1 MATIVDPD
9 DLRLSSN
16 PGSSSPNGEVYINP
30 TTNPPTI
37 ELISKT
43 EWSTSGSSNFSATD
57 GVSLQALYSFLKEQW
72 KNNDTDQFYRYK
84 FPMEAITAEQFEF
97 IENWEPANAATRTYI
112 RTGGWEEKKA
122 SGSSKQAYMGV
133 ITLGTISETN
143 PAQTAYHAWYDTGT
157 AAYLTGATDFNFPGP
172 VNEAVKIFGD
182 VDNGNFNYREK
193 QLFVFIRPDTVG
205 TTGYTYDQ
213 SSTNAIGSGAGVTN
227 QVYRFPL
234 QTAVDLNITIT
245 SASALSLSASKAFE
259 IRFDQTSLSSNQL
272 PIQLN
277 GGTYNFTHVIQSS
290 TNQTLVPADI
300 YNWVQY
306 SLRKN
311 VDINAD
317 TGTADR
323 IGKLTPALVQF
334 VGPKL
339 QTFAIEGGTEGV
351 LIDDFD
357 TGQTGNLAFRD
368 NTNTLREFP
377 VIASGKITFSGTL
390 VEDPSTRYWMFYTS
404 ASSGAWPGASA
415 VIVDD
420 YNGNDVANYLHSSSA
435 VAAQGAANGT
445 TGVTTSG
452 SSAFTVASAGWTVN
466 DYQGK
471 VLEVTSASSAG
482 YYFISSNT
490 ADTITIDGTFENSA
504 TAQSFQIFNK
514 SNGEVSWNFDYT
526 GGTSR
531 NDGKSGDA
539 PITIVALG
547 LNNAQYITATGSIG
561 SGTGQNFPVTAP
573 LERNYND
580 PI

>member
-1 MATIVDPD
+1 M
-9 DLRLSSN
+9 
-16 PGSSSPNGEVYINP
+16 
-30 TTNPPTI
+30 
-37 ELISKT
+37 
-43 EWSTSGSSNFSATD
+43 
-57 GVSLQALYSFLKEQW
+57 
-72 KNNDTDQFYRYK
+72 
-84 FPMEAITAEQFEF
+84 
-97 IENWEPANAATRTYI
+97 
-112 RTGGWEEKKA
+112 
-122 SGSSKQAYMGV
+122 
-133 ITLGTISETN
+133 
-143 PAQTAYHAWYDTGT
+143 
-157 AAYLTGATDFNFPGP
+157 
-172 VNEAVKIFGD
+172 
-182 VDNGNFNYREK
+182 
-193 QLFVFIRPDTVG
+193 
-205 TTGYTYDQ
+205 
-213 SSTNAIGSGAGVTN
+213 
-227 QVYRFPL
+227 
-234 QTAVDLNITIT
+234 
-245 SASALSLSASKAFE
+245 SASKAFE